1 MIAWFEDKMRY
12 ADDIE
17 SVKKASDLEN
27 IAKSFETF
35 TTEIQ
40 TNRRKME
47 EISTK
52 GQELI
57 SRNIRPQ
64 NVQEY
69 IEKLLDLWQQL
80 MQATSLKERFLN
92 EKLTLE
98 KFEKSLKE
106 FNNWMDKTER
116 ILRSDNFGKDVD
128 GTILLQ
134 SKHREVRDEISGKEK
149 SITVLEDMIDNKVKA
164 SKVLSEMMRGR
175 YDDIRERY
183 FKHQAKFHVIN
194 FVRYQLM
201 NLIITLRF

>member
-1 MIAWFEDKMRY
+1 MIAWFEDKIRY

-27 IAKSFETF
+27 IARTFETF

-80 MQATSLKERFLN
+80 MQATSLKEKFLT

-98 KFEKSLKE
+98 KFEKSLRE

-116 ILRSDNFGKDVD
+116 MLRSDNFGKDVD
-128 GTILLQ
+128 GAILLQ
-134 SKHREVRDEISGKEK
+134 SKHREVRDEIFGKEK
-149 SITVLEDMIDNKVKA
+149 SIAILEDMINSNVKENKD
-164 SKVLSEMMRGR
+164 LSEMMGGQ

-183 FKHQAKFHVIN
+183 FKHQS
-194 FVRYQLM
+194 
-201 NLIITLRF
+201 